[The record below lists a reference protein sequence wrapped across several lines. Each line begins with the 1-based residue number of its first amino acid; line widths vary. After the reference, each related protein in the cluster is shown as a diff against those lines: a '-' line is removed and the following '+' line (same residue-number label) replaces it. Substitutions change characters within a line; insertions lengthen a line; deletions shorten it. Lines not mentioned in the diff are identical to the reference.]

1 LIPKSVLPKRNTD
14 FKNSARDHSRKMVSK
29 TKSSN
34 SVIMDN
40 QIKEEKTENSH
51 RFLKRKNS
59 DDKLK
64 KANDD
69 LEPILVDE
77 SRKS

>member
-1 LIPKSVLPKRNTD
+1 
-14 FKNSARDHSRKMVSK
+14 
-29 TKSSN
+29 
-34 SVIMDN
+34 MDN